1 MLWLLL
7 NCFTFCRSHKST
19 LESIKL
25 KFVVSLSVINFL
37 FSVYE
42 ILVHEQHCV
51 MVFFNLVHCLIPGG
65 WYKLSKLATLQFL
78 KLEAIGD
85 FYVAYLILFFEKYKA
100 RGFRQK
106 QIDSGLTNRCD
117 WTFYKSISEKTQS
130 TSRNINYYLKDKWRA
145 AMNNFVTLNKV
156 VFVETLYDGCIYGI
170 CWRWNGGHY
179 FCKSRF
185 QPE

>member
-1 MLWLLL
+1 MSFPYLWS
-7 NCFTFCRSHKST
+7 TFCFLFMRFLYMNSIVWWSSST
-19 LESIKL
+19 WSIASNL
-25 KFVVSLSVINFL
+25 VADINFQNL
-37 FSVYE
+37 
-42 ILVHEQHCV
+42 QH
-51 MVFFNLVHCLIPGG
+51 FNF
-65 WYKLSKLATLQFL
+65 WNWKLLATFMLL
-78 KLEAIGD
+78 T
-85 FYVAYLILFFEKYKA
+85 LFFSL
-100 RGFRQK
+100 RNTK
-106 QIDSGLTNRCD
+106 QEAFDKKQMDSGLTNRCD